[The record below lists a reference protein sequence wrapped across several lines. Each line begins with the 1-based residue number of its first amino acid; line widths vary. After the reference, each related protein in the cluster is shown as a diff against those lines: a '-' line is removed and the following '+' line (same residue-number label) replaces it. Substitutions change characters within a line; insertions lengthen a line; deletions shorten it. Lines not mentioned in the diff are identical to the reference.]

1 MSLIWAYAGAA
12 ALASQRQPTLAP
24 EALSKAKPGKSPP
37 LSLDQINKV
46 YDNGHPSNKVS
57 AGPGSAGLVV
67 HMYDLTERVGTGQMY
82 QPGDA
87 QFQKFWATSIVNR
100 NMPGTYEPPTGGGPC
115 NGVGILINPE
125 AAKVLCSCAWD
136 FTSWNSGCAASSD
149 LYTPDKLEAML
160 NVSSQKQA
168 DPNVDTFGGKYNEV
182 IIDSAEYRDQL
193 PTAIAAVFFT
203 QEPDCATRTH
213 RMIVDSYGI
222 DPGQVLLLE
231 HAPGASPGFK
241 VHTPAKGEGE
251 PDETDVPAAPEPEAP
266 AEAEAEAAHPD
277 WECEQPA
284 TWCVHA
290 GATNAY
296 RKCGGLPGHFCEDS
310 EGNSGFYSC
319 DQKVE
324 ATWGTVECAA
334 KGEKQQTTGQ
344 GAGQQSLSKEQSP
357 GDEIEICPKPADWCA
372 YAGATN
378 EPKECGGQLGH
389 FCHDIFGKSGFAP
402 CDAKQERSW
411 GTVTCQRPT
420 SEENVKRSQRRRAPV
435 QANWWAAPES
445 GAESAAEAASGSRE
459 KSAIADR

>member
-1 MSLIWAYAGAA
+1 MISWAYAGAA

-213 RMIVDSYGI
+213 PAPRLASRCTLRPRARASRMKPMCRRRRSPRRRRRRRRRRRTPTGSVSSRRRGACTRARRMPTASAAACRATFARIARAILAST
-222 DPGQVLLLE
+222 PATKRWRQ
-231 HAPGASPGFK
+231 PGARWSVRPRARSSR
-241 VHTPAKGEGE
+241 PR
-251 PDETDVPAAPEPEAP
+251 D
-266 AEAEAEAAHPD
+266 
-277 WECEQPA
+277 
-284 TWCVHA
+284 
-290 GATNAY
+290 
-296 RKCGGLPGHFCEDS
+296 R
-310 EGNSGFYSC
+310 
-319 DQKVE
+319 
-324 ATWGTVECAA
+324 
-334 KGEKQQTTGQ
+334 GQ
-344 GAGQQSLSKEQSP
+344 AS
-357 GDEIEICPKPADWCA
+357 
-372 YAGATN
+372 
-378 EPKECGGQLGH
+378 
-389 FCHDIFGKSGFAP
+389 
-402 CDAKQERSW
+402 
-411 GTVTCQRPT
+411 
-420 SEENVKRSQRRRAPV
+420 RA
-435 QANWWAAPES
+435 
-445 GAESAAEAASGSRE
+445 
-459 KSAIADR
+459 